1 MRLNRISP
9 DWETA
14 YPLGESS
21 MIFGVAGS
29 NLTFN
34 QFSDENNLVVDP
46 RGYAAIIEGEAAT
59 FLADNDDRLMLSTK
73 ITNITY
79 SGDGV
84 VILSEDGSC
93 VKADYAICTFS
104 LGVLQSDAVTYEPE
118 LPEWKQTS
126 VFQFDMGT
134 YTKIFFQFNE
144 TFWPD
149 DTQYFLYASP
159 EQRGYWALWQSL
171 TPEGFLPGSNIIFAT
186 VTNDESYRLEQLSDD
201 ETMEEGLAVLRQ
213 MFPDADVPRP
223 TAFMYPRWTKTEWAH
238 GSYSNWPV
246 GTTLEMHQNLRANVD
261 RLWFAGE
268 ATSATYFGFLHG
280 AWFEGREA
288 AMQIAGMLLGDCLEI
303 YDDIELCGPRPHYE
317 ELTGMSPLENYNV
330 LNGWAVSSLA
340 EAKRRKRGL

>member
-1 MRLNRISP
+1 MHP
-9 DWETA
+9 EDWETS

-59 FLADNDDRLMLSTK
+59 FLADDDDRLLLGAK

-79 SGDGV
+79 SDSGVTVHSDDGA
-84 VILSEDGSC
+84 C
-93 VKADYAICTFS
+93 VQADYAICTFS
-104 LGVLQSDAVTYEPE
+104 LGVLQSDAVAYEPP
-118 LPEWKQTS
+118 LPEWKQAS
-126 VFQFDMGT
+126 VHQFEMGT

-144 TFWPD
+144 TFWPE

-186 VTNDESYRLEQLSDD
+186 VTNDESYRLEGLTDD
-201 ETMEEGLAVLRQ
+201 EAKAEGLAVLRQ
-213 MFPDADVPRP
+213 MFPDATIPEP
-223 TAFMYPRWTKTEWAH
+223 TGFMYPRWTKTPWAR

-246 GTTLEMHQNLRANVD
+246 GTTLEMHQNLRANVG
-261 RLWFAGE
+261 RLWYAGE
-268 ATSATYFGFLHG
+268 ATSASYFGFLHG

-288 AMQIAGMLLGDCLEI
+288 GLAVAGLLRGECFDI
-303 YDDIELCGPRPHYE
+303 YEGMDPCGPRWHYD
-317 ELTGMSPLENYNV
+317 ELTGTSPLVNYNV
-330 LNGWAVSSLA
+330 LHGWAVSSLE
-340 EAKRRKRGL
+340 EAKRRKRSL